1 MIDGDNPIVKDI
13 CRFLGDYNTAGL
25 KLQSQSG
32 GNTPTLFA
40 GELQRGVNGVFA
52 IAAPSEEPDKETGII
67 YQSIDFWSRNSDTG
81 QGFVHLSEIY
91 NFFDRRHHYST
102 DHYFIHFSH
111 CETQIE
117 DMDKD
122 AEGAKLLKL
131 SVRFILNNTQAIS

>member
-1 MIDGDNPIVKDI
+1 MDKDNPIVKDI
-13 CRFLGDYNTAGL
+13 CAFLGVYNTAGL
-25 KLQSQSG
+25 KLQSQAG
-32 GNTPTLFA
+32 GGEATLFA
-40 GELQRGVNGVFA
+40 GELKRGVNGVFA
-52 IAAPSEEPDKETGII
+52 VAAPSEPPDKETGIL
-67 YQSIDFWSRNSDTG
+67 YQSIDFWSRNSDTAK
-81 QGFVHLSEIY
+81 GFEHLSEIF

-111 CETQIE
+111 CESNID